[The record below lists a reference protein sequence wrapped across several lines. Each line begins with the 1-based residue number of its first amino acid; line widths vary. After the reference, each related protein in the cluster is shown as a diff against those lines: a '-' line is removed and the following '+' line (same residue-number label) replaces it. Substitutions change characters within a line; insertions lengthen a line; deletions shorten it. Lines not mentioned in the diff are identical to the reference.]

1 MGICRGGGEVLG
13 VVRLW
18 GVLVENSPDLL
29 KLMGSEFM
37 EGVQDMVG
45 GSGGGGGGGGLEG
58 SALRR
63 WEEGEGV

>member
-29 KLMGSEFM
+29 KLMGSEFI

-45 GSGGGGGGGGLEG
+45 GSGGGV
-58 SALRR
+58 
-63 WEEGEGV
+63 GEGG